1 MDGAVVD
8 AARGRRTALVPGA
21 VGGMGASVCEA
32 LAEGGADLVL
42 GVRRADERSAALEGR
57 LRELGADVRV
67 ELLDA
72 READSITD
80 WVRRGQE
87 FTGRIDILAN
97 CLGWQDPKGF
107 LPFVDQAEESWMRV
121 LDVELIASL
130 RLAQA
135 VVPIMK
141 AQGWGRIVTLGSDSA
156 KVGEG
161 GAAANSAARGGCS
174 AFSKAL
180 AREVGRFGITVNMV
194 CPGPTEGPLL
204 SKLEESEHGARVVKK
219 MISMI
224 ALKRAGTTREV
235 AEAVAFLA
243 SDKASYIT
251 GQALSVSGG
260 LTMC

>member
-1 MDGAVVD
+1 M
-8 AARGRRTALVPGA
+8 
-21 VGGMGASVCEA
+21 
-32 LAEGGADLVL
+32 VL
-42 GVRRADERSAALEGR
+42 GIRQADDRSAALEDR
-57 LRELGADVRV
+57 LRELGAQVRV

-72 READSITD
+72 RDTNSVTN
-80 WVRRGQE
+80 WVRRAQD

-97 CLGWQDPKGF
+97 CLGWQDPNGF
-107 LPFVDQAEESWMRV
+107 LPFIDQTEESWMQV
-121 LDVELIASL
+121 LEIELLAGL

-135 VVPIMK
+135 VVPAMK
-141 AQGWGRIVTLGSDSA
+141 AQGWGRIITLGSDSA

-161 GAAANSAARGGCS
+161 GAAANSAARGGCN

-204 SKLEESEHGARVVKK
+204 SKLEQTEHGARVVKK

-224 ALKRAGTTREV
+224 AMKRAGTTREV
-235 AEAVAFLA
+235 AAAVAFLA
-243 SDKASYIT
+243 SDQASYIT